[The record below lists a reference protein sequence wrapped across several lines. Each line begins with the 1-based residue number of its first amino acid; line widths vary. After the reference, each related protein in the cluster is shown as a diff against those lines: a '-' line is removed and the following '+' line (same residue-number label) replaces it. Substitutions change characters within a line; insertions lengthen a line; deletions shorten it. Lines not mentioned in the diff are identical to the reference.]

1 MTKSIDGLLKNAK
14 PFWEKMSSIPHQ
26 WLESYN
32 MSEELTKMQHD
43 AVKRTHEFGYGSK
56 MDSYNNIQENKTKV
70 AI

>member
-1 MTKSIDGLLKNAK
+1 
-14 PFWEKMSSIPHQ
+14 
-26 WLESYN
+26 
-32 MSEELTKMQHD
+32 MQHD